1 MAMLFGKGISTIA
14 EHVANVYDETELEQN
29 STCRKFRQVRKEGAR
44 EVERAKLKSDRRGY
58 TKIEKE

>member
-29 STCRKFRQVRKEGAR
+29 STCRKFRQVSKEGAR
-44 EVERAKLKSDRRGY
+44 EVERANEIHRRN
-58 TKIEKE
+58 T